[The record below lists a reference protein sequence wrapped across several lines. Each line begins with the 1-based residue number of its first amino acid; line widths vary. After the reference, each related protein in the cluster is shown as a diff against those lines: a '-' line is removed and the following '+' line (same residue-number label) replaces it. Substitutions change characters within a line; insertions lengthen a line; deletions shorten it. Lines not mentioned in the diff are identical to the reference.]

1 MKFLFVSL
9 TILLIMPSA
18 ISQQIQIFG
27 HRGAKGH
34 APENT
39 VLSVQ
44 KALALDV
51 DGIEIDVFRC
61 QSGEIVVFHDKT
73 LNKLT
78 NGRGKIEEKTL
89 RQLSTLKVMG
99 SEPIPT
105 LDKIIDV
112 VNGSTRLNIELK
124 GKNTAKGVLDII
136 SKAIEDGRWEANQL
150 FVSSFD
156 WDELRDF
163 KKLTTQFGI
172 AVLTE
177 NNPLDAIPVAREL
190 NAFAINPKYSKL
202 TQEIINNIHREGFEI
217 HTWTVNEKNRMEE
230 LISWGVDAII
240 TDFPDRIR

>member
-9 TILLIMPSA
+9 TIFLIMPSA

-89 RQLSTLKVMG
+89 RQLSMLKVMG

-177 NNPLDAIPVAREL
+177 NNPLDAIPAAREL
-190 NAFAINPKYSKL
+190 NAFAINPNYSKL

>member
-9 TILLIMPSA
+9 TILLIMPCA